1 MKKIITSASLAAL
14 GAISLQAGTPL
25 DRSYYAP
32 NPELTPQQS
41 TKWWSVSATLRGF
54 YDDNYNTSPHRTLV
68 STLDPAT
75 GLVTT
80 SEIKKQDSFGFEV
93 APAFG
98 INIPL
103 PQTYIGFNY
112 QYSLRFY
119 EDRSHPRD
127 DQSHQADLRITHS
140 VNENFKVDIKDSF
153 VVSREPQVLDEK
165 SITTPVL
172 RRSNSDAT
180 RNHGTIDFEYQL
192 SPLFSLA
199 FGYENSIYDYWE
211 AGPGSYSALLDRM
224 EHLGK
229 IDFRWHVQP
238 DTIALLGY
246 QYQVVDHNSKDTL
259 VLGVPFIPGGPTD
272 PGTRDSKSHYVYVG
286 GDKTFPNHFLA
297 SVRLGAQIT
306 QYPDAVVIDGPT
318 VFDYHRDSSDT
329 VNPYADASLTYTY
342 AEGSFAQ
349 LGVRHAR
356 NQTDLAFVPG
366 SFSTSI
372 QDQASTTIYGAV
384 THRITPKVTA
394 NLVGQVQ
401 RSEFGGTQDT
411 GQTDMFY
418 LVGLNFA
425 YQFNQFLSAEVGYNY
440 DRLDSDVVYADGNS
454 RSFTRNR
461 VYIGIKASY

>member
-1 MKKIITSASLAAL
+1 
-14 GAISLQAGTPL
+14 
-25 DRSYYAP
+25 
-32 NPELTPQQS
+32 
-41 TKWWSVSATLRGF
+41 
-54 YDDNYNTSPHRTLV
+54 
-68 STLDPAT
+68 
-75 GLVTT
+75 
-80 SEIKKQDSFGFEV
+80 
-93 APAFG
+93 
-98 INIPL
+98 
-103 PQTYIGFNY
+103 
-112 QYSLRFY
+112 
-119 EDRSHPRD
+119 
-127 DQSHQADLRITHS
+127 
-140 VNENFKVDIKDSF
+140 
-153 VVSREPQVLDEK
+153 VLDEK

-192 SPLFSLA
+192 SPRFSLA

-238 DTIALLGY
+238 DTIALVGY
-246 QYQVVDHNSKDTL
+246 QYQVIDHNSKDTL

-272 PGTRDSKSHYVYVG
+272 PETRDSKSHYIFVG
-286 GDKTFPNHFLA
+286 ADKTFSNHFFA
-297 SVRLGAQIT
+297 SVRLGAQFT

-318 VFDYHRDSSDT
+318 VFDYHRDSDDN

-372 QDQASTTIYGAV
+372 QDQASTTVYGVV
-384 THRITPKVTA
+384 THRITPKITA

-411 GQTDMFY
+411 GETDMFY
-418 LVGLNFA
+418 LIGLNFA
-425 YQFNQFLSAEVGYNY
+425 YQINQFLSTELGYNY